1 MIIDS
6 LDIII
11 PFSKRHPNETIR
23 NIIRYDSGYLKDLF
37 IHNESICFSEDCLVE
52 ICRLTKG
59 FRDNWETSK
68 NPSVS
73 IFDKLKSYGT
83 PYPFDFNDPNILQIN
98 KERLNKTK

>member
-1 MIIDS
+1 M
-6 LDIII
+6 
-11 PFSKRHPNETIR
+11 
-23 NIIRYDSGYLKDLF
+23 
-37 IHNESICFSEDCLVE
+37 
-52 ICRLTKG
+52 TKG
-59 FRDNWETSK
+59 FRDNRDTSK